1 MTIRVGVRKP
11 FRLLAPA
18 KLNLGLEILGKRP
31 DSYHEIVTI
40 LQTIDFGDEIVLE
53 PATAL
58 DYRPPTEIEDD
69 LTARAL
75 RLLAGHGVEIRA
87 RIRLSKRIPIAAGLG
102 GGSSDAGT
110 LLGALVHAGLPYS
123 LARRIASD
131 LGCDVPFFLGGG
143 TALATDRGT
152 ELEPL
157 SSPTGWFVIV
167 VPPLSL
173 RNKTRTLYS
182 SLTPADYSDGT
193 ATRRQAEHLRQYH
206 VLDPHLIRNAF
217 LRPLLAFPQVR
228 LALDDMRAA
237 GAQWAWPSG
246 SGPALFTWSPQQSQ
260 AEEIAVLLRAR
271 GWEPIVAAP
280 YRPTWHEALASLA
293 LG

>member
-131 LGCDVPFFLGGG
+131 LGSDVPFFLGGG

-173 RNKTRTLYS
+173 RNKNAHALQFPHSGRLQRRYRDASSSRTS
-182 SLTPADYSDGT
+182 SASTTCWILISS
-193 ATRRQAEHLRQYH
+193 ATRSF
-206 VLDPHLIRNAF
+206 VLC
-217 LRPLLAFPQVR
+217 
-228 LALDDMRAA
+228 
-237 GAQWAWPSG
+237 
-246 SGPALFTWSPQQSQ
+246 
-260 AEEIAVLLRAR
+260 
-271 GWEPIVAAP
+271 
-280 YRPTWHEALASLA
+280 
-293 LG
+293 